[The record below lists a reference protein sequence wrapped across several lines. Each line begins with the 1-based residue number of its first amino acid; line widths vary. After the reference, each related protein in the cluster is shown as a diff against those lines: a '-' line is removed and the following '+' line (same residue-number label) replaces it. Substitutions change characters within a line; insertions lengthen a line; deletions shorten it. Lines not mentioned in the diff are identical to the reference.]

1 MHELDICDGVL
12 VWLTTT
18 GNQVME
24 EAIYLLGTLTVPG
37 SAILGD
43 CKLIQ
48 PFGLDANTYQ

>member
-18 GNQVME
+18 GNQVTE
-24 EAIYLLGTLTVPG
+24 EAIYLLGTSTVPG
-37 SAILGD
+37 STILGD